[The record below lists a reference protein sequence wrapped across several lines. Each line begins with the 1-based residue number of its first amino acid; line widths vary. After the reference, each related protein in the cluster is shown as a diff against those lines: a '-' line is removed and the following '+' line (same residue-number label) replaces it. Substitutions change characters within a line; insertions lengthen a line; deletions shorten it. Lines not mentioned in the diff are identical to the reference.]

1 MNAPTRL
8 QALADPVADEM
19 LAVLRDVVLA
29 GDLDILEG
37 LLLERAQAP
46 CDVVHRFGP
55 GVYIRELSMPAGTMA
70 IGHHQRYRH
79 TNIVLKGRVSVVG
92 ADGLV
97 REIVAPAF
105 FIGEPGRKV
114 GYVHE
119 DTVWQNIYA
128 TPETDIGRLEA
139 MLIRKSPTYLRHEA
153 AAAARQ
159 LTHDADRQDFGAV
172 LTESGISAEQAMAET
187 QNEDDQIPFPEGSY
201 SVRVAPSPIHG
212 QGLFA
217 TSSLQSGDLIAP
229 ALIGGQRTPAGRYT
243 NHSTAPNAVML
254 PRPNGDVD
262 LIAMAPI
269 EGSRG
274 GQLGDEITIDYRT
287 ALALSGRMRLVLP
300 EAA

>member
-1 MNAPTRL
+1 MNAPTHI
-8 QALADPVADEM
+8 QALADPWADKM

-29 GDLDILEG
+29 GDVDILED
-37 LLLERAQAP
+37 LLLEQAQSP
-46 CDVVHRFGP
+46 CSVVHRFGP

-70 IGHHQRYRH
+70 IGHHQRHRH

-128 TPETDIGRLEA
+128 TTETDIGRLEA
-139 MLIRKSPTYLRHEA
+139 MLLRKSPTYLRHEA
-153 AAAARQ
+153 AAARLA
-159 LTHDADRQDFGAV
+159 LTHDVDRQDFDAV
-172 LTESGISAEQAMAET
+172 LTESGISAEQAAAET
-187 QNEDDQIPFPEGSY
+187 ANEDDQIPFPEGSY
-201 SVRVAPSPIHG
+201 TVRVAPSPIHG

-217 TSSLQSGDLIAP
+217 TSSLQAGDLIAP

-243 NHSTAPNAVML
+243 NHSTAPNALML
-254 PRPNGDVD
+254 ARPNGDVD
-262 LIAMAPI
+262 LVALAPI
-269 EGSRG
+269 EGMRG

-287 ALALSGRMRLVLP
+287 ALALRDRLRLAIP